1 MKLFSHNVL
10 ATLYFNF
17 KMLPWRQAI
26 HFPFIFYG
34 KVRFIRT
41 SGKILF
47 SNTPKFGIIRI
58 GAQGSEMFPCNTTIM
73 DLAGSFVI
81 EGGPIIIGRGALIR
95 VEERGTLLFN
105 NCRIGAN
112 SIVFSEKMIKID
124 MNAGL
129 SWNCQLMDT
138 DRHDI
143 CDIETQVLRTRAKP
157 IIIYK
162 NCWIGNH
169 VIINKGTI
177 LPSNTIVASC
187 SLCNQDYSNKI
198 LPYSVIGGIP
208 AKLLSIN
215 KKRID

>member
-1 MKLFSHNVL
+1 MKLFSHNIL

-47 SNTPKFGIIRI
+47 SNTPKLAIIRI
-58 GAQGSEMFPCNTTIM
+58 GAQGSEMFPCSTTII
-73 DLAGSFVI
+73 DIAGSFVI
-81 EGGPIIIGRGALIR
+81 EDGPIRIGRGSLIR
-95 VEERGTLLFN
+95 VEESGTLLLN

-112 SIVFSEKMIKID
+112 SIVFSEKMIKIG
-124 MNAGL
+124 NNVGL

-138 DRHDI
+138 DRHNI
-143 CDIETQVLRTRAKP
+143 CDIGKQTLQTRAKP

-162 NCWIGNH
+162 DCWIGNH

-187 SLCNQDYSNKI
+187 SLCNQDYSDKI
-198 LPYSVIGGIP
+198 IPYSVIGGIP
-208 AKLLSIN
+208 AKLISTN